1 MAAPKGA
8 GELSCMWAKVV
19 VTRRAM
25 AVKVEENI
33 LRMLLVA
40 LAMFRFSTNAK
51 KINVAEAELASC
63 LLFLDWKEILDLFE

>member
-1 MAAPKGA
+1 
-8 GELSCMWAKVV
+8 
-19 VTRRAM
+19 M

-51 KINVAEAELASC
+51 KVDVAEAELASC